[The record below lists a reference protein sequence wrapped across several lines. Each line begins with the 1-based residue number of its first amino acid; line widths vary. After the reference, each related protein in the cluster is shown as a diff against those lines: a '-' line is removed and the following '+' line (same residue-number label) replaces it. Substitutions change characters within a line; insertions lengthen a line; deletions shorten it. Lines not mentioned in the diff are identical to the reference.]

1 MINSIYTIYKAD
13 YNPVAAYDEQD
24 PLHVNF
30 DQGNIQLHNDEPI
43 TANGKFQRILHRS
56 IDHLYYRDFYD
67 NTKASFGSGNINKQ
81 VRSLED
87 QAYVISIPQSK
98 FGESI
103 MTDSV
108 IIDMDCLMVPVS
120 GTYSGSVINTS
131 WVLVDDG
138 LGNLNISGSNFY
150 SPYGKFI
157 GSSATNYTS
166 SIHKALVGEWPS
178 DVVYRYLNAGT
189 VSFTSSF
196 NPGLW
201 PMESLYSNVQSRYQ
215 SGSYAQLSES
225 DFLGAAWHFTSSLS
239 SSIIIKPNNV
249 PDYNHTYNFEN
260 GAFSFS
266 MIVIPNEMP
275 QHPSGSMLIAKQGP
289 VEDLRIDENGNPY
302 VQPVP
307 NRSPYRLYITSGS
320 NKVAFEKDTGSE
332 LLTVTSSATIEQ
344 NKLYH
349 IAVSKTGSLVT
360 LHVNSAFSCSINS
373 GSYTFL
379 DKEASNLSNIYI
391 GNSYQ
396 NDRGFNGVI
405 DNIKIYREA
414 LNNTEVDILFHTVG
428 VGNLFMGNVF
438 YNHGMMVLGS
448 IPSKF
453 GTITNVDLRGTHTI
467 WETEISC
474 TVGPGEFGMSCNPT
488 LQYYNAA
495 HNQYEYKPFV
505 TGSYFKPFVTSI
517 GLYDDYGRML
527 AVAKLNTPIQTPD
540 NVDTTF
546 IIRLDK

>member
-1 MINSIYTIYKAD
+1 MINSIYTIYRAD
-13 YNPVAAYDEQD
+13 YNPLAAYKEDNV
-24 PLHVNF
+24 LHVNF

-43 TANGKFQRILHRS
+43 TANGKFQRIVHRS
-56 IDHLYYRDFYD
+56 IDHLYYRDFYG

-81 VRSLED
+81 FRSLED

-98 FGESI
+98 FGEAI

-108 IIDMDCLMVPVS
+108 VIDMDCYMIPVS
-120 GTYSGSVINTS
+120 GTYSGSLLNTN
-131 WVLVDDG
+131 WTLLDDS
-138 LGNLNISGSNFY
+138 LGNLHISGSGFY

-157 GSSATNYTS
+157 GGSATNYTS
-166 SIHKALVGEWPS
+166 SVERALVGEWPS
-178 DVVYRYLNAGT
+178 EIVYRYLNGGV

-201 PMESLYSNVQSRYQ
+201 QMESNYNNVQSVYRQ
-215 SGSYAQLSES
+215 GASPQMSEK
-225 DFLGAAWHFTSSLS
+225 DFLGASWHFTSSLS
-239 SSIIIKPNNV
+239 SSILIKPNV
-249 PDYNHTYNFEN
+249 VQEYNHAYNFEN
-260 GAFSFS
+260 SPFAFSLIINPS
-266 MIVIPNEMP
+266 QMP

-289 VEDLRIDENGNPY
+289 IEELRVDEDGNIFT
-302 VQPVP
+302 QTTP

-332 LLTVTSSATIEQ
+332 LLYLTSSATIEQ
-344 NKLYH
+344 DRMYH

-360 LHVNSAFSCSINS
+360 LHVNSAASCSVNS
-373 GSYTFL
+373 GSYSFL
-379 DKEASNLSNIYI
+379 DKETSNLSNVYI
-391 GNSYQ
+391 GNSYEG
-396 NDRGFNGVI
+396 DRGFNGII
-405 DNIKIYREA
+405 DNVKLYRES
-414 LNNTEVDILFHTVG
+414 LNTTEVDVLFHTVG

-438 YNHGMMVLGS
+438 YNHGMMVLGA

-453 GTITNVDLRGTHTI
+453 GTVTNVDCRGTHTI

-488 LQYYNAA
+488 LQYYNAS

-505 TGSYFKPFVTSI
+505 TGSSFKPFVTSI

-546 IIRLDK
+546 VIRLDR

>member
-56 IDHLYYRDFYD
+56 VDHLYYRNFYD

-81 VRSLED
+81 IRTLED

-98 FGESI
+98 FGEAI

-108 IIDMDCLMVPVS
+108 IVDMECFMIPVS
-120 GTYSGSVINTS
+120 GTYSGSLLNNS
-131 WVLVDDG
+131 WKLVDDS
-138 LGNLNISGSNFY
+138 LGNLFISGSGFY

-157 GSSATNYTS
+157 GGSATNYTS
-166 SIHKALVGEWPS
+166 SVNKALVGEWPS
-178 DVVYRYLNAGT
+178 EKVYKYTNAGA

-201 PMESLYSNVQSRYQ
+201 QMESLYNNLQSIYQ
-215 SGSYAQLSES
+215 SGSTLQLSEK
-225 DFLGAAWHFTSSLS
+225 DFLGAAWYFTASLS
-239 SSIIIKPNNV
+239 SSITIKPNVV
-249 PDYNHTYNFEN
+249 PEYNHTYNFEN
-260 GAFSFS
+260 SPFAIS
-266 MIVIPNEMP
+266 MIIVPSEMP
-275 QHPSGSMLIAKQGP
+275 QHISGSMLISKQGP
-289 VEDLRIDENGNPY
+289 VEDLRIDENGNLY
-302 VQPVP
+302 AQVTP

-320 NKVAFEKDTGSE
+320 NKVAFEKDTGSDI
-332 LLTVTSSATIEQ
+332 LIVTSSATIEQ

-360 LHVNSAFSCSINS
+360 LHVNSAASCSINS

-379 DKEASNLSNIYI
+379 DKEASNLSNVYI

-396 NDRGFNGVI
+396 NDRGFNGII
-405 DNIKIYREA
+405 DNVKIYRES
-414 LNNTEVDILFHTVG
+414 LNTTEVDVLFHTVG

-438 YNHGMMVLGS
+438 YNHGMMVLGA
-448 IPSKF
+448 IPNKF
-453 GTITNVDLRGTHTI
+453 GTITNIDLRGTHTI

-505 TGSYFKPFVTSI
+505 TGSRFKPFVTSI

-527 AVAKLNTPIQTPD
+527 AVAKLNTPMQTPD

-546 IIRLDK
+546 VIRLDR